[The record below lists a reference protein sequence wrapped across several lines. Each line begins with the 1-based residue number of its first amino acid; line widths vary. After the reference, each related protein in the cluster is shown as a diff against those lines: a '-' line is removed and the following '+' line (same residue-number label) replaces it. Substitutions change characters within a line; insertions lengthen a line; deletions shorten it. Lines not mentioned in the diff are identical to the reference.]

1 MEYMGVEPYA
11 TKVESLLNPL
21 MKGREKMS
29 NLDDKRRR
37 NLGGFYTAKD
47 KEEAMKRKT

>member
-1 MEYMGVEPYA
+1 M
-11 TKVESLLNPL
+11 N
-21 MKGREKMS
+21 

-37 NLGGFYTAKD
+37 NLEGGFYTAKD